1 MEQCPHTR
9 TMVYSPSLRR
19 FAFRGSA
26 LCCHPI
32 VRQAQDLLPDYFDRG
47 ELKADV
53 DEQEVPADDGGLA

>member
-1 MEQCPHTR
+1 MFYGPFLPPTSSFYPAH
-9 TMVYSPSLRR
+9 PSFLYLPPARVR
-19 FAFRGSA
+19 
-26 LCCHPI
+26 I